1 MCVVFQLAPS
11 LAAIS
16 HGGCVMR
23 RSNVAA
29 TLLLILSAALISMT
43 AQAQDEQTDANPQW
57 FAAPYAYVLVEQD
70 VRSALEEFG
79 HNLGLIVV
87 MSDKV
92 RGKSRSN
99 VRGESAGEFL
109 NLLCDSNGLSWYFDG
124 NILHLTADSETGTR
138 LFKAQGEDLSELQ
151 DYLGS
156 LDVYGKQMSAR
167 PGPDGNELFVSGPP
181 AYLAM
186 VQQHVDHQ
194 QRPQPVQQVVR
205 ERGMRVFRG
214 GVVTEVSN

>member
-1 MCVVFQLAPS
+1 MGKNYFVV
-11 LAAIS
+11 
-16 HGGCVMR
+16 C
-23 RSNVAA
+23 
-29 TLLLILSAALISMT
+29 LLMMLMITTT
-43 AQAQDEQTDANPQW
+43 ARAQDEQAAANPDW
-57 FAAPYAYVLVEQD
+57 FAKPYAYVLVEQD

-79 HNLGLIVV
+79 HNLDLIVV

-109 NLLCDSNGLSWYFDG
+109 TLLCDSNGLSWYFDG

-138 LFKAQGEDLSELQ
+138 LFKAQGQDLDQLQ
-151 DYLGS
+151 DYLAS
-156 LDVYGKQMSAR
+156 LDVYGKQMSVR

-186 VQQHVDHQ
+186 IQQHVDHQ
-194 QRPQPVQQVVR
+194 QRPAPVQQVAR
-205 ERGMRVFRG
+205 ERGVRVFRG

>member
-1 MCVVFQLAPS
+1 M
-11 LAAIS
+11 
-16 HGGCVMR
+16 
-23 RSNVAA
+23 A
-29 TLLLILSAALISMT
+29 TVLLILGTALISMSVR
-43 AQAQDEQTDANPQW
+43 AQDEQATANPDW
-57 FAAPYAYVLVEQD
+57 FATPYAYVLVEQD
-70 VRSALEEFG
+70 VRAALEEFG

-92 RGKSRSN
+92 RGRSRSN

-124 NILHLTADSETGTR
+124 NVLHLTADSETGTR
-138 LFKAQGEDLSELQ
+138 LFKTQDLGQLQ
-151 DYLGS
+151 DYLAS
-156 LDVYGKQMSAR
+156 LDVYGKQMSVR

-194 QRPQPVQQVVR
+194 QRPAPLQQVAR
-205 ERGMRVFRG
+205 ERGVRVFRG

>member
-1 MCVVFQLAPS
+1 V
-11 LAAIS
+11 
-16 HGGCVMR
+16 GK
-23 RSNVAA
+23 SNVLACLLMLLMSA
-29 TLLLILSAALISMT
+29 TT
-43 AQAQDEQTDANPQW
+43 ARAQDEQTNDNPDW
-57 FAAPYAYVLVEQD
+57 FAKPYAYVLVEQD

-99 VRGESAGEFL
+99 VRGASAGEFL
-109 NLLCDSNGLSWYFDG
+109 TLLCDSNGLSWYFDG

-138 LFKAQGEDLSELQ
+138 LFKAQGQDLEQLQ
-151 DYLGS
+151 DYLAS
-156 LDVYGKQMSAR
+156 LDVYGKQMSVR

-186 VQQHVDHQ
+186 IQQHVDHQ
-194 QRPQPVQQVVR
+194 QRPAPVQQVAR
-205 ERGMRVFRG
+205 ERGVRVFRG

>member
-1 MCVVFQLAPS
+1 
-11 LAAIS
+11 
-16 HGGCVMR
+16 MR
-23 RSNVAA
+23 KGTVLA
-29 TLLLILSAALISMT
+29 TLWLILGSALISLPVR
-43 AQAQDEQTDANPQW
+43 AQDEAAAANPEW
-57 FAAPYAYVLVEQD
+57 FATPYAYVLVEQD
-70 VRSALEEFG
+70 VRAALEEFG

-99 VRGESAGEFL
+99 VRGDSAGEFL
-109 NLLCDSNGLSWYFDG
+109 NVLCDSNGLSWYFDG

-138 LFKAQGEDLSELQ
+138 LFKAQGEGLEQLQ
-151 DYLGS
+151 DYLAS
-156 LDVYGKQMSAR
+156 LDVYGKQMSVR

-186 VQQHVDHQ
+186 IQQHLDHQ
-194 QRPQPVQQVVR
+194 QRPAPVQQVAR
-205 ERGMRVFRG
+205 ERGVRVFRG

>member
-1 MCVVFQLAPS
+1 MCAVVQLVSGLP
-11 LAAIS
+11 AI
-16 HGGCVMR
+16 GCEGCVMGKR
-23 RSNVAA
+23 NVAA
-29 TLLLILSAALISMT
+29 TLLLILTTALISMT
-43 AQAQDEQTDANPQW
+43 VKAEEQQSSANPEW

-70 VRSALEEFG
+70 VRAALEEFG

-138 LFKAQGEDLSELQ
+138 LFKAQGEDLGQLQ
-151 DYLGS
+151 DYLAS
-156 LDVYGKQMSAR
+156 LDVYGKQMSVR

-194 QRPQPVQQVVR
+194 QRPAPVQQVAR
-205 ERGMRVFRG
+205 ERGVRVFRG